1 MKLKGIDGGPHKR
14 WSMWFNSKQ
23 REEPYL
29 VLTSLW
35 RLFNRSFP
43 SGQRRQVVHGCRQ
56 LVSWDVG
63 LSPATSATL
72 VACYQHQVGDSCETA
87 GDKPEEGGDDVK
99 SSCPLRLGLQACYNG
114 RYNETQYREVEQ
126 IYKVGL
132 SSDWSLQLDFMK
144 LESLVIPNQN
154 VGVNTFPGV
163 VHTARHAMKVCNT
176 RMW

>member
-23 REEPYL
+23 REEPYQ

-35 RLFNRSFP
+35 PTLNRVFP

-72 VACYQHQVGDSCETA
+72 VSCYQYWVRDSWETA

-114 RYNETQYREVEQ
+114 RYNKKQYCEVEQ
-126 IYKVGL
+126 ICKVGL